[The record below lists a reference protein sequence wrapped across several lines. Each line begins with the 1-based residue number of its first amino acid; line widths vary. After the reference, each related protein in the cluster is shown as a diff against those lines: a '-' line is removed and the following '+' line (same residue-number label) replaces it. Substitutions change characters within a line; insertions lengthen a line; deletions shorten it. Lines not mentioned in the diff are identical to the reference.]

1 MLASCGSFG
10 QDRQVVPEFAAGVV
24 LLVGSVACV
33 WAGAVRGSGR
43 LGRLAFAAA
52 LACAAIGEFTATA
65 SDCPWVA
72 ACALATAG
80 MALLVLDR
88 LAVVS
93 RLFWLD
99 ATMAASSSAVVA
111 VSVGAD
117 AAAAAGG
124 SRCDRQPCA
133 QPLAARRARGRGAGR
148 PRGARRGR

>member
-10 QDRQVVPEFAAGVV
+10 QDRQAVPEFAAGVV

-65 SDCPWVA
+65 SDWPWVA

-88 LAVVS
+88 MAVVS
-93 RLFWLD
+93 RLSWLD
-99 ATMAASSSAVVA
+99 ATMAASSSAAVA

-117 AAAAAGG
+117 AAAATAV
-124 SRCDRQPCA
+124 PV
-133 QPLAARRARGRGAGR
+133 
-148 PRGARRGR
+148 